1 MSYIRMY
8 RDNFIGSEE
17 LEYLYIN
24 HSLKFVEYIEQIEM
38 GDKIATIMPK
48 HLKDSIR
55 YYHANGRIQ
64 TVSTMNNHLNAIK
77 RFFVFLLRAGI
88 IKENIFNQI
97 LDYEAFKQEIVD
109 ECKLRPTSE
118 RGYLDNDQIEELLDY
133 FNSKP
138 KKYNNMTMMGFFFK
152 ITLLAPTKR
161 KIIAGLKV
169 NDFSDDF
176 DVVTVNGSS
185 IKLPRALS
193 MDIKNEL
200 MQIDR
205 VIKKD
210 DFFFELFCSCKYSE
224 NVFNTPFYYALKEI
238 GYEVPKEKD
247 TFPVECI
254 RNTSI
259 VNLAINGASL
269 YLISKLSG
277 LSLSG
282 LDNLLKKYEVEI
294 DERTVTNDLIN
305 QEICKFQFY
314 QNI

>member
-1 MSYIRMY
+1 MY
-8 RDNFIGSEE
+8 RDNFIASTE

-38 GDKIATIMPK
+38 GDKIAAIKPE
-48 HLKDSIR
+48 HLKDSIK
-55 YYHANGRIQ
+55 YYHEKGAIQ

-77 RFFVFLLRAGI
+77 RFFVFLFKAGI

-97 LDYEAFKQEIVD
+97 PDYEAFKREIVE
-109 ECKLRPTSE
+109 ECKLKPISK

-138 KKYNNMTMMGFFFK
+138 QKYRNMTMMGFFFK

-161 KIIAGLKV
+161 KIIARLKV
-169 NDFSDDF
+169 SDFSEDF
-176 DVVTVNGSS
+176 DVVTVNG
-185 IKLPRALS
+185 INIRLPRALS
-193 MDIKNEL
+193 LDIKNEIS
-200 MQIDR
+200 QIDR
-205 VIKKD
+205 IIKKEN
-210 DFFFELFCSCKYSE
+210 FFFELFCGCKYSE

-254 RNTSI
+254 RNTAI
-259 VNLAINGASL
+259 VNLAISGASL
-269 YLISKLSG
+269 YLISQLSG

-282 LDNLLKKYEVEI
+282 LDNLLTKYKVDI
-294 DERTVTNDLIN
+294 AERTVTSSLIN
-305 QEICKFQFY
+305 QEISKFKFY
-314 QNI
+314 QKI